1 MNNPSSALEATS
13 TCPNCGIPVRCGA
26 LQGTSNEAC
35 WCVSYPTVPAAAI
48 DTAQTC
54 ACSFCLMA
62 KTVMPLFHRT
72 DGGAIAQVIDTQFN
86 AALDKKIAGKT
97 MPNGALGRITELAQR
112 LCLIQNTLTPSAAQ
126 AQFWIFAADH
136 GLAREGVSAYPQDV
150 TWQMVD
156 NFLSGGAAI
165 NVFARTLGVDL
176 AIVNAGVAHDFETRP
191 ELIHASF
198 GLGTASSLH
207 GPAMSVQTARGA
219 CTAGYHL
226 LTQSK
231 AQVVGFGEMGIGNS
245 SAAALLTSL
254 LCNVS
259 IDDCVGRG
267 TGVNDEQLAHKKAI
281 LKAVHA
287 RHSDLLKTGGAI
299 DILSA
304 VGGFEIAMMT
314 GAILGAAATKKLILI
329 DGYIATS
336 AALVAQALAPAA
348 MDYCVFAHASV
359 EPGHRFALQQVK
371 QTALLDLQLRLGEG
385 SGAVL
390 AVPLV
395 RCAAAMM
402 NEMAS
407 FDSAQVS
414 QAQ

>member
-1 MNNPSSALEATS
+1 MNNSTPTLAASS
-13 TCPNCGIPVRCGA
+13 TCPDCGIPVQCGA
-26 LQGTSNEAC
+26 LQGDNSAAC
-35 WCVSYPTVPAAAI
+35 WCLSYPVVPTATI

-62 KTVMPLFHRT
+62 KTVSPLFSR
-72 DGGAIAQVIDTQFN
+72 DKNGSIAGVIDLQLN
-86 AALDKKIAGKT
+86 QAIDKKIASKT
-97 MPNGALGRITELAQR
+97 MPSGALGRIIELAKR
-112 LCLIQNTLTPSAAQ
+112 LCLVQNTLTPNVEQ
-126 AQFWIFAADH
+126 AHFWVFAGDH

-150 TWQMVD
+150 TWQMVE

-165 NVFARTLGVDL
+165 NVFARTLGVEL
-176 AIVNAGVAHDFETRP
+176 AIVNAGVAHDFGTRP
-191 ELIHASF
+191 NLIHAAF
-198 GLGTASSLH
+198 GPGTASSLH
-207 GPAMSVQTARGA
+207 GPAMTVQTARDA
-219 CTAGYHL
+219 CIAGYHL
-226 LTQSK
+226 LTQSQ

-254 LCNVS
+254 LCDVS
-259 IDDCVGRG
+259 IDDCVGPG
-267 TGVNDEQLAHKKAI
+267 TGVNDEQLSQKKRI
-281 LKAVHA
+281 LKTVYE
-287 RHSDLLKTGGAI
+287 RHSGLLKNGSAI
-299 DILSA
+299 ELLSA
-304 VGGFEIAMMT
+304 VGGYEIAMMT
-314 GAILGAAATKKLILI
+314 GAILGAAATRKLILI

-336 AALVAQALAPAA
+336 AALVAQALAPSS
-348 MDYCVFAHASV
+348 MDYCVFAHASA
-359 EPGHRFALQQVK
+359 EPGHRFALQKVK
-371 QTALLDLQLRLGEG
+371 QMALLDLQLRLGEG